1 MKGENIMTSGQK
13 LNGVEDQTPA
23 HGSLSNLSRLL
34 ASENSA
40 SDVLALLIE
49 LDDTPLRDLLGL
61 PNSRSYTAARELST
75 GFGRID
81 LVVFDAED
89 EHPVAVLEMKGAS
102 SLHGDQLDRYV
113 EWVDT
118 LDVRPKLYLCS
129 FDIDE
134 AEASADWGRI
144 RLRDI
149 FASWEASSNAHAAWL
164 SREIVRVLSEWDL
177 EADGVLGQRA
187 GYYVPDIVTKR
198 MAREV
203 SAELSALPGIT
214 SAIALRD
221 NGGSPMILA
230 WAAHPR
236 DMDDFSVAVGVDLRS
251 PVRRSG
257 STVWKLRAMVE
268 VDPVTGVRGRVE
280 ARRLAFNLASD
291 LRTSMSGTA
300 VRAELRA
307 CGMDKVAD
315 SLSSGKR
322 DGFRRDPS
330 GFDFDAW
337 RGKITDGVKYPGGG
351 VFGSDGGLRLST
363 IHDLDTRML
372 TRHDIVDAVVAVV
385 GFLRESRNS

>member
-1 MKGENIMTSGQK
+1 MTSGQK
-13 LNGVEDQTPA
+13 LNGVEDEIPA
-23 HGSLSNLSRLL
+23 HGSLSSLSRLV

-61 PNSRSYTAARELST
+61 PDGRSYTASRELST
-75 GFGRID
+75 GYGRID
-81 LVVFDAED
+81 LVIFDVED
-89 EHPVAVLEMKGAS
+89 ESPAAVLEMKGAS
-102 SLHGDQLDRYV
+102 SIHGDQLDRYV

-118 LDVRPKLYLCS
+118 LDVPPKLYLCS

-134 AEASADWGRI
+134 AEASAEWGRI

-149 FASWEASSNAHAAWL
+149 FASWEDSSNAHAAWL

-203 SAELSALPGIT
+203 AAKLSAMPGFT

-236 DMDDFSVAVGVDLRS
+236 DTEDSSVAVGVDLRS
-251 PVRRSG
+251 PVRRSD
-257 STVWKLRAMVE
+257 STVWKLRTMVE

-280 ARRLAFNLASD
+280 ARHLAFNLASD
-291 LRTSMSGTA
+291 LRESMSGTA
-300 VRAELRA
+300 VRAELRER
-307 CGMDKVAD
+307 GMDKVAD

-322 DGFRRDPS
+322 DGYKTHPS
-330 GFDFDAW
+330 GFDFGAW
-337 RGKITDGVKYPGGG
+337 RAKIADGGKYPGGG
-351 VFGSDGGLRLST
+351 VFGSDRGLRLST
-363 IHDLDTRML
+363 IHGLDTQML
-372 TRHDIVDAVVAVV
+372 TRHDIVDAVVAIVS
-385 GFLRESRNS
+385 FLRESRNS